1 MKILRYL
8 KLQGS
13 QKRRPLSTTLILDI
27 LKYYHQV
34 VAQNFF
40 FVDQE
45 KMDVFWEILDILISS
60 SVVYALLL
68 QSISI
73 AFSLWILTDSLN

>member
-40 FVDQE
+40 SIKR
-45 KMDVFWEILDILISS
+45 KMTFFGEILDILISS

>member
-1 MKILRYL
+1 MKILRFPKKTPAFHNFNIGHFKVL
-8 KLQGS
+8 SSGS
-13 QKRRPLSTTLILDI
+13 GSE
-27 LKYYHQV
+27 
-34 VAQNFF
+34 FF
-40 FVDQE
+40 FDQE

>member
-34 VAQNFF
+34 VAQIFF
-40 FVDQE
+40 SIKKKWTFLG
-45 KMDVFWEILDILISS
+45 EILDILISS

-73 AFSLWILTDSLN
+73 TFSLWILTDSLN